1 MLWLIFA
8 NLKGTGQGKT
18 AECWEVEANLIYC
31 VFGKLASEFKVSPKF
46 ANSRSMRKRAFIL

>member
-18 AECWEVEANLIYC
+18 AECEEVEENLIYC
-31 VFGKLASEFKVSPKF
+31 VIGKLASEFKVSPKF
-46 ANSRSMRKRAFIL
+46 ANSRSMSKCGFIP

>member
-18 AECWEVEANLIYC
+18 AECWEVEEDFIYC
-31 VFGKLASEFKVSPKF
+31 VIGKSASEFKVPPKF
-46 ANSRSMRKRAFIL
+46 ANSRSMSKRGLIP